1 MKSKKY
7 IKTNKTELSIR
18 LKNDFGLDLE
28 TYKNP
33 EMVERLGELIAFPTF
48 LIKSISIPIVIAIL
62 IFVTSFFILD
72 FGWIGLTFYIIIG
85 LVLYIIS
92 GVITGILNFIS
103 KLQNDIR
110 KIINLTFDIFKKALG
125 DIDNAKEK
133 IAKDKNAL
141 KDIFKGVTVIVV
153 IPTLLEVV
161 SKLVPLIGGVVNS
174 ILQKMLL
181 AVANRISFKG
191 NSESNELT
199 ENSVIG
205 PKFDEKISNAQGSVD
220 AVMKSA
226 FSIVQLPFKILLSIA
241 LFTLFVFSYFV
252 TM

>member
-110 KIINLTFDIFKKALG
+110 KIINLTFDIFKKHSDSLDCNFA
-125 DIDNAKEK
+125 
-133 IAKDKNAL
+133 
-141 KDIFKGVTVIVV
+141 
-153 IPTLLEVV
+153 
-161 SKLVPLIGGVVNS
+161 NS
-174 ILQKMLL
+174 I
-181 AVANRISFKG
+181 
-191 NSESNELT
+191 
-199 ENSVIG
+199 
-205 PKFDEKISNAQGSVD
+205 
-220 AVMKSA
+220 
-226 FSIVQLPFKILLSIA
+226 
-241 LFTLFVFSYFV
+241 
-252 TM
+252 